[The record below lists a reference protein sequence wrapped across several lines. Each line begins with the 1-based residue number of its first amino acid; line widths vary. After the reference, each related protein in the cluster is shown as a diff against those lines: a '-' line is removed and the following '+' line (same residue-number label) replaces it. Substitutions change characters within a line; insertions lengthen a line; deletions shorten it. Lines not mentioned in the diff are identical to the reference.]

1 MNLPSPALAPLASTF
16 REIRALST
24 TLIAPLSAEDAGAQS
39 MPDAS
44 PAKWHLAHTTWFF
57 ETVVLEAA
65 TPGYR
70 SPFPGYRALF
80 NSYYQA
86 VGPQFARPQRG
97 LLTRPGLDEVLAYR
111 QHVDR
116 AVLDLLARDLPP
128 ALGELV
134 ELGLHHEQ
142 QHQELLLM
150 DLKHLF
156 ACNPLAPV
164 YRALHASTV
173 PQAPPLR
180 WVPQAGGLVEIGATD
195 SGFAFDNE
203 RPRHRHYLAPY
214 ALASRAV
221 TNGEFM
227 AFIEDG
233 GYRQPGLW
241 LADGWATV
249 QREQWT
255 RPAYWRDDAGTTVF
269 TLGGE
274 LPLDRAAPVCHLSL
288 YEADAYARW
297 ADARL
302 PTEFEWEH
310 AAIPVAVAGNLL
322 DLEVLTPRAAP
333 AVAAGLQQLFGDV
346 WEWTSS
352 AYSPYPGFRPMA
364 GVVAEYN
371 GKFMAS
377 QFVLRGGCC
386 VTPRGHIRASY
397 RNFFYPHQRWA
408 FAGLR
413 LARDL

>member
-1 MNLPSPALAPLASTF
+1 MTLPLPTAPDLAAAF
-16 REIRALST
+16 REVRAQSAA
-24 TLIAPLSAEDAGAQS
+24 LIAPLSAEDAGAQS

-65 TPGYR
+65 TPGYC
-70 SPFPGYRALF
+70 SPFPGYRHLF

-111 QHVDR
+111 AHVDH
-116 AVLDLLARDLPP
+116 ALLALLAQGLPR
-128 ALGELV
+128 ALGDLV

-156 ACNPLAPV
+156 ACNPLAPI
-164 YRALHASTV
+164 YRAQRALDGRD
-173 PQAPPLR
+173 APPLR
-180 WVPQAGGLVEIGATD
+180 WVSQAGGLVEIGAAD
-195 SGFAFDNE
+195 RGFAFDNE
-203 RPRHRHYLAPY
+203 RPRHRQYLAPY

-221 TNGEFM
+221 TNGEFL

-233 GYRQPGLW
+233 GYREPGLW

-255 RPAYWRDDAGTTVF
+255 RPAYWRDDAGTTEF
-269 TLGGE
+269 TLGGD
-274 LPLDRAAPVCHLSL
+274 LPLAHAAPVCHLSL

-297 ADARL
+297 ANARL

-310 AAIPVAVAGNLL
+310 AAGAGPVTGNLL
-322 DLEVLTPRAAP
+322 DLDVLTPRPAPDAAD
-333 AVAAGLQQLFGDV
+333 GLQQLFGDV

-352 AYSPYPGFRPMA
+352 AYAPYPGFRPLA

-386 VTPRGHIRASY
+386 VTPRGHVRASY